1 LSTPTFFLPHRR
13 GRRLSEEISNFLD
26 RNYLGF
32 VFWDLGFADFSYIF
46 TSCKTKGRLKFAM
59 ISKKAQEIPP
69 FIVMDV
75 LEKAQEL
82 ERRGEHVIHLEVG
95 EPDFDTPECINEAGY
110 RAICDGKT
118 HYTHSMGL
126 IELREAIAEDYW
138 MKYRVKV
145 SPDQILVTSGTSP
158 AMVLL
163 FSALLDAGEEVILSN
178 PYYPCYPNIIRFVDG
193 APVFVDVLE
202 EEGFQYLP
210 EMIMEKLSPG
220 VKGIMINSPSNPTGN
235 IMSAERMRQ
244 IAQFSPY
251 IISDEIYHGLV
262 YEGQEHTIL
271 EFTDRAF
278 VINGFSKLYA
288 MTGWRLG
295 YLIAPKEFIR
305 PMQKIQQNLFIS
317 ASSFSQWAALSGLK
331 EAKKDVERMRKTYD
345 QRRRFLI
352 PRLKELG
359 FGITVEPT
367 GAFYVLAN
375 ARRFSKDSYRL
386 AFDILQEAKVGVTPG
401 IDFGTNAEGYLRF
414 CYANSLENIIEG
426 MNRLERY
433 LERHR

>member
-1 LSTPTFFLPHRR
+1 
-13 GRRLSEEISNFLD
+13 
-26 RNYLGF
+26 
-32 VFWDLGFADFSYIF
+32 
-46 TSCKTKGRLKFAM
+46 M

-75 LEKAQEL
+75 LEKAQEF
-82 ERRGEHVIHLEVG
+82 ERMGEKVIHMEVG
-95 EPDFDTPECINEAGY
+95 EPDFDTPKCINEACY
-110 RAICDGKT
+110 RSICEGKT
-118 HYTHSMGL
+118 HYTHSLGL
-126 IELREAIAEDYW
+126 IELREAIAEDYLK
-138 MKYRVKV
+138 KYQVKV
-145 SPDQILVTSGTSP
+145 SPEQILVTSGTSP
-158 AMVLL
+158 ALLLL
-163 FSALLDAGEEVILSN
+163 FAALLEPNDEVILSN
-178 PYYPCYPNIIRFVDG
+178 PYYPCYPNIIRFVEG
-193 APVFVDVLE
+193 LPVFVEVFE

-210 EMIMEKLSPG
+210 EMIEEKLSPR

-235 IMSAERMRQ
+235 IMSPERMAK
-244 IAQFSPY
+244 IAQFSPF

-262 YEGQEHTIL
+262 YEGKAHSIL

-295 YLIAPKEFIR
+295 YVIAPKEFIR

-317 ASSFSQWAALSGLK
+317 ASSFAQWGALVGLK
-331 EAKKDVERMRKTYD
+331 EAQKDIQKMKETYD
-345 QRRRFLI
+345 RRRRFLI
-352 PRLKELG
+352 PKLRELG

-375 ARRFSKDSYRL
+375 AKRFLKDSYRF
-386 AFDILQEAKVGVTPG
+386 AFDILKEAKVGIAPG

-414 CYANSLENIIEG
+414 SYANSMENIEEG

-433 LERHR
+433 LKKYH